1 MDRCTEGLDKKTWG
15 KKTTGRPIHILE
27 DNIKMDLTE
36 ISSEGV
42 DWMNIIIF
50 LAGDSVF
57 K

>member
-1 MDRCTEGLDKKTWG
+1 
-15 KKTTGRPIHILE
+15 
-27 DNIKMDLTE
+27 MDLTE